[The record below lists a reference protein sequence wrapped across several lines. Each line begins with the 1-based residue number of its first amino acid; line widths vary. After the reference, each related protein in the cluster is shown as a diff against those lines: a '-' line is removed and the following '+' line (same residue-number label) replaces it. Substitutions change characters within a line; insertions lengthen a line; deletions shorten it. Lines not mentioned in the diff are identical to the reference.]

1 MERVIFTKEMIE
13 ECEND
18 EQLCLVAFG
27 QEEIR
32 DISELIG
39 RTVDFKDE
47 EISCI
52 FDDEYGNM
60 YIDVEIEGK
69 NYNIPEKYF
78 KKI

>member
-1 MERVIFTKEMIE
+1 MEKVTFSEQMIK

-18 EQLCLVAFG
+18 EQICMVAFG

-32 DISELIG
+32 DIKDLIG
-39 RTVDFKDE
+39 KTIEFTNDE
-47 EISCI
+47 LVCV

-60 YIDVEIEGK
+60 YIEVEVDSQR
-69 NYNIPEKYF
+69 YNVPEKYF